1 MVISEETMKIR
12 TLTQTEKETLR
23 RALHYLSSNYPAS
36 STTKWATGVL
46 LTMVD
51 DLMWIESKEEI
62 RG

>member
-1 MVISEETMKIR
+1 MKIR